1 MYETRKLLLHSKK
14 RKRNQIE
21 NNITEDCDITN
32 FAISGIIN
40 VHSFFFFSEIVNRY
54 LRILHKKIG
63 YHKLYCIN
71 SNHQALW

>member
-32 FAISGIIN
+32 FAIPGIIN
-40 VHSFFFFSEIVNRY
+40 VHCFFFFSEIVNRY
-54 LRILHKKIG
+54 LRI
-63 YHKLYCIN
+63 
-71 SNHQALW
+71 